1 MKRLIRLFCL
11 IAAAT
16 ALGSCAR
23 DKVIPDEELARIFR
37 DAYLINAYVSDRGVK
52 LDSLELYEPVFSR
65 YGYTAEDVRYT
76 IGNFS
81 RRKSA
86 KLSDVVEQSIRLLEE
101 RALLQVRSRRTRYDR
116 QRGPSPFHPHGLF
129 RLADP
134 GHPDQGHRTASGSD
148 SRHTSRRIPCV
159 VRLPDRLAR

>member
-1 MKRLIRLFCL
+1 M
-11 IAAAT
+11 
-16 ALGSCAR
+16 
-23 DKVIPDEELARIFR
+23 
-37 DAYLINAYVSDRGVK
+37 SDRGGNRPRF
-52 LDSLELYEPVFSR
+52 LRPGQGDPRRGAGPDFPGCLPHQRLRFGPGSEARLARTLRTGFQPLRLHGRRCPLYYR
-65 YGYTAEDVRYT
+65 QLLTAQKRQAERRGRT
-76 IGNFS
+76 IHPAA
-81 RRKSA
+81 RRG
-86 KLSDVVEQSIRLLEE
+86 E
-101 RALLQVRSRRTRYDR
+101 RLLQVRSRRTRYDR